1 MTTIPRVAEDL
12 TAEWLSEVL
21 GREITGVAV
30 EPMGVG
36 VGLVGSLFRLRLTGE
51 SGPATIVAKLSAP
64 TDEGRFVATVI
75 NMYGREVGFYSG
87 LADRVTI
94 AHPACFHAAH
104 DPQTQDSVL
113 LLEDVSGRGVMLDS
127 LTGIS
132 VEDAGPA
139 VRTLARHH
147 AAFWD
152 DPSLAEYP
160 FLLRLADEPY
170 PSAVAF
176 AYEAAWP
183 TALEYL
189 GDRITPVV
197 RAFGDAYPGR
207 IAALYEKLCD
217 GPQVLAHADWR
228 LDNLFLAP
236 DGEVIAI
243 DWQLID
249 RSVGPRD
256 LAYFVTQGIEV
267 DDPAGYERLF
277 DLYVAELG
285 THGVAVDRDWAWEM
299 YRYGTAMT
307 FVYPVIASGALTVND
322 DRHLALCRKM
332 VDRWTAAMAAL
343 DAYDLPL

>member
-1 MTTIPRVAEDL
+1 MTIPRVAEDL
-12 TAEWLSEVL
+12 TPEWLSEVL
-21 GREITGVAV
+21 GRRIAGVEV
-30 EPMGVG
+30 EPIGVG
-36 VGLVGSLFRLRLTGE
+36 VGLVGSLFRLHLAGAGE
-51 SGPATIVAKLSAP
+51 PRTLVAKLSAP
-64 TDEGRFVATVI
+64 TEEGRFVATVI
-75 NMYGREVGFYSG
+75 NMYGREVGFYES
-87 LADRVTI
+87 LAERVTV

-113 LLEDVSGRGVMLDS
+113 LIEDVADRGVLLDS
-127 LTGIS
+127 LAGIS
-132 VEDAGPA
+132 VDAAEPL

-152 DPSLAEYP
+152 DPSLASYP

-176 AYEAAWP
+176 AFDAAWP
-183 TALEYL
+183 TTQEYM
-189 GDRITPVV
+189 GDRITPAV

-217 GPQVLAHADWR
+217 GPLVLAHADWR

-236 DGEVIAI
+236 DGGVVAI

-256 LAYFVTQGIEV
+256 LAYFVTQSVSV
-267 DDPAGYERLF
+267 DDPTGYTRLF
-277 DLYVAELG
+277 DLYIDELRSL
-285 THGVAVDRDWAWEM
+285 GVGVDRDWAWEM

-307 FVYPVIASGALTVND
+307 FVYPVIACGALTVND
-322 DRHLALCRKM
+322 ERHVALCRTM
-332 VDRWTAAMAAL
+332 VDRWAAAMVAL
-343 DAYDLPL
+343 DAFDLPL

>member
-1 MTTIPRVAEDL
+1 M
-12 TAEWLSEVL
+12 
-21 GREITGVAV
+21 
-30 EPMGVG
+30 G
-36 VGLVGSLFRLRLTGE
+36 VGLVGSLFRVRLEGE
-51 SGPATIVAKLSAP
+51 GEPATIIAKLSAP

-75 NMYGREVGFYSG
+75 NMYGREVGFYSE
-87 LADRVTI
+87 LSARVAI
-94 AHPACFHAAH
+94 AHPACFYAAH

-113 LLEDVSGRGVMLDS
+113 LLEDVSVRGTMLDS
-127 LTGIS
+127 VAGIS
-132 VEDAGPA
+132 VDEAAPA

-152 DPSLAEYP
+152 DPTLADSP

-170 PSAVAF
+170 PTAVAF

-183 TALEYL
+183 TTLEYL
-189 GDRITPVV
+189 GDLITPEV

-217 GPQVLAHADWR
+217 GPHVLAHADWR

-256 LAYFVTQGIEV
+256 LAYFVTQGIAV
-267 DDPAGYERLF
+267 DDPAGYARLL
-277 DLYVAELG
+277 DLYLDELAA
-285 THGVAVDRDWAWEM
+285 HGVRVDRDWAWEM
-299 YRYGTAMT
+299 YRYATAMT
-307 FVYPVIASGALTVND
+307 FVYPVIAAGALTVND
-322 DRHLALCRKM
+322 DRHLELCRVM
-332 VDRWTAAMAAL
+332 VRRWKAAMDAL